1 LKLVYLFEAGL
12 LVLSSMQRFFFLCLL
27 MVLGGVAPAQ
37 QGAGWYQSSA
47 SREALRTHPYF
58 NVAGPVELQK
68 QILVHEPVNKDL
80 VFYAMVAL
88 VLFFAIIRRAFPKYM
103 QDLFR
108 LFFRTTLKQRH
119 LSEQLSQTPLPSFLL
134 NVFFFLLAGFYLSLW
149 IEQRAKDPF
158 DSVWMLL
165 GYLWLAVAAA
175 YLVKY
180 STLRL
185 TGWLF
190 RAREAANSY
199 LFTVFTINKM
209 TGIFLLPLVV
219 VMAFAAAPV
228 FTLALLLSW
237 IVLISLLLYRLLLSF
252 RVVRKQ
258 VHLSG
263 FHFLLYVAGFEIAP
277 LLIIY
282 KLILLNFG

>member
-1 LKLVYLFEAGL
+1 MYLFSSAVALSQEGL
-12 LVLSSMQRFFFLCLL
+12 
-27 MVLGGVAPAQ
+27 A
-37 QGAGWYQSSA
+37 WYESSA
-47 SREALRTHPYF
+47 SREALRAHPYF
-58 NVAGPVELQK
+58 NMAGPVALQR
-68 QILVHEPVNKDL
+68 QMIVHDSDNKDL

-88 VLFFAIIRRAFPKYM
+88 VLFYAIIQRAFPKYM

-134 NVFFFLLAGFYLSLW
+134 NVFFFMLAGFYLSLW
-149 IEQRAKDPF
+149 IEQTAHNPF
-158 DSVWMLL
+158 TDFWTLF
-165 GYLWLAVAAA
+165 GYLLLAVTAA
-175 YLVKY
+175 YLTKY
-180 STLRL
+180 SILRL

-190 RAREAANSY
+190 RAKEAANSY

-219 VMAFAAAPV
+219 VMAFAIPSV
-228 FTLALLLSW
+228 FAITLLLSW
-237 IVLISLLLYRLLLSF
+237 IVLIALLLYRLLLSF
-252 RVVRKQ
+252 RVVRKEVQ
-258 VHLSG
+258 LSG

-282 KLILLNFG
+282 KAILLNFG

>member
-1 LKLVYLFEAGL
+1 MRLSLFL
-12 LVLSSMQRFFFLCLL
+12 LGWIFLS
-27 MVLGGVAPAQ
+27 GGVLAQ
-37 QGAGWYQSSA
+37 DNASWYQNSI
-47 SREALRTHPYF
+47 SREALRAHPYF
-58 NVAGPVELQK
+58 NMTGPVTLEK
-68 QILVHEPVNKDL
+68 QMLVHEPVNKDL

-88 VLFFAIIRRAFPKYM
+88 VLFFAVIRRAFPKYM

-134 NVFFFLLAGFYLSLW
+134 NVFFFMLVGFYLSLW
-149 IEQRAKDPF
+149 IEQTAHNPF
-158 DSVWMLL
+158 SSFWTLF
-165 GYLWLAVAAA
+165 GYLLLAVAAA
-175 YLVKY
+175 YLTKY
-180 STLRL
+180 SMLRL

-190 RAREAANSY
+190 RAKEAANSY

-219 VMAFAAAPV
+219 IMAFAATPV

-237 IVLISLLLYRLLLSF
+237 IVLIALLLYRLLLSF

-258 VHLSG
+258 VQLSG
-263 FHFLLYVAGFEIAP
+263 FHFLLYVVGFEIAP

-282 KLILLNFG
+282 KVIVLNFG

>member
-1 LKLVYLFEAGL
+1 MRRYFFLIMYLFSSAVALSQEGL
-12 LVLSSMQRFFFLCLL
+12 
-27 MVLGGVAPAQ
+27 A
-37 QGAGWYQSSA
+37 WYESSA
-47 SREALRTHPYF
+47 SREALRAHPYF
-58 NVAGPVELQK
+58 NVAGPVTLQR
-68 QILVHEPVNKDL
+68 QMIVHDSDNKDL

-88 VLFFAIIRRAFPKYM
+88 VLFYAIIQRTFPKYM

-149 IEQRAKDPF
+149 IEQRAKNPF
-158 DSVWMLL
+158 DSFWMLL

>member
-1 LKLVYLFEAGL
+1 MR
-12 LVLSSMQRFFFLCLL
+12 VLFFLIAWTISRT
-27 MVLGGVAPAQ
+27 VALG
-37 QGAGWYQSSA
+37 QGA
-47 SREALRTHPYF
+47 LLT
-58 NVAGPVELQK
+58 
-68 QILVHEPVNKDL
+68 HEPVNKDL
-80 VFYAMVAL
+80 IFYAMVAL

-134 NVFFFLLAGFYLSLW
+134 NIFFFLLAGFYLSFW
-149 IEQRAKDPF
+149 IEQ
-158 DSVWMLL
+158 
-165 GYLWLAVAAA
+165 AA
-175 YLVKY
+175 YNPYQNFWQLFAYLLLALSGAYLIKY

-190 RAREAANSY
+190 RAREAADSY

-219 VMAFAAAPV
+219 VMAFSAAPV
-228 FTLALLLSW
+228 FTGALALSW
-237 IVLISLLLYRLLLSF
+237 VVLIALLLYRLLLSF

-258 VHLSG
+258 VQLSG
-263 FHFLLYVAGFEIAP
+263 FHFLLYVAGFEIVP
-277 LLIIY
+277 LLVIY
-282 KLILLNFG
+282 KLIVLNFG

>member
-1 LKLVYLFEAGL
+1 MRLSLFL
-12 LVLSSMQRFFFLCLL
+12 LGWIFFS
-27 MVLGGVAPAQ
+27 GGVLAQ
-37 QGAGWYQSSA
+37 ESSGGYLNGF
-47 SREALRTHPYF
+47 SRDALRAHPYF
-58 NVAGPVELQK
+58 NITGPVALPK
-68 QILVHEPVNKDL
+68 QMIAHEPVNKDL
-80 VFYAMVAL
+80 VFYAMVVL

-134 NVFFFLLAGFYLSLW
+134 NLFFFIAAGFYLSLW
-149 IEQRAKDPF
+149 IEQAVHNPF
-158 DSVWMLL
+158 SNFWTLFGCLL
-165 GYLWLAVAAA
+165 SAVAAA
-175 YLVKY
+175 YLIKY
-180 STLRL
+180 SILRL

-190 RAREAANSY
+190 RAKEAVDSY

-219 VMAFAAAPV
+219 VMAFAATPV
-228 FTLALLLSW
+228 FTIALLLSW
-237 IVLISLLLYRLLLSF
+237 IVLIALLLYRLLLSF

-258 VHLSG
+258 VQLSG

>member
-1 LKLVYLFEAGL
+1 MRTLLFL
-12 LVLSSMQRFFFLCLL
+12 LFFVLSGTVTLAQHK
-27 MVLGGVAPAQ
+27 GGF
-37 QGAGWYQSSA
+37 YENSFSRSA
-47 SREALRTHPYF
+47 LQAHPYF
-58 NVAGPVELQK
+58 NLNGAVAAQK
-68 QILVHEPVNKDL
+68 QMIVHDPANKDL
-80 VFYAMVAL
+80 VFYAIVAL
-88 VLFFAIIRRAFPKYM
+88 VLFFAIIKATFPKYM

-134 NVFFFLLAGFYLSLW
+134 NLFFFFLAGLYLSFW
-149 IEQRAKDPF
+149 IEHAGYNPF
-158 DSVWMLL
+158 SDFWVLL
-165 GYLWLAVAAA
+165 A
-175 YLVKY
+175 YLLLALVLAYLIKY

-190 RAREAANSY
+190 RAREAAASY

-219 VMAFAAAPV
+219 VMAFAATPV
-228 FTLALLLSW
+228 FTMALTLSW
-237 IVLISLLLYRLLLSF
+237 VVLVALLLYRLVLSF

-258 VHLSG
+258 VQLSG

-277 LLIIY
+277 LLVIY
-282 KLILLNFG
+282 KLIVLNFG